1 MTKES
6 LYCATYWKEEMLN
19 AKMDWNMIAGGSNKY
34 KLPHMGKQ
42 KLRRFQEC
50 ITVDE
55 DVIHSAM
62 EILRGKLKIL
72 SFILRSIIHL
82 VFTNFYFIHFIF

>member
-1 MTKES
+1 MMTKES

-42 KLRRFQEC
+42 KLRRSGRFPED

-55 DVIHSAM
+55 DVIHGAM
-62 EILRGKLKIL
+62 EILRE
-72 SFILRSIIHL
+72 
-82 VFTNFYFIHFIF
+82 